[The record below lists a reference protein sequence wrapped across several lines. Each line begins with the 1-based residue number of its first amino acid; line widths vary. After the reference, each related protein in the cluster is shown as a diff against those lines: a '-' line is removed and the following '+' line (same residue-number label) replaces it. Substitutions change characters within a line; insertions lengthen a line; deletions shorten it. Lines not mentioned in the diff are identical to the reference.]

1 MKMAK
6 TALAVSLVTL
16 FAQPVI
22 AADLTV
28 YGKANVTVQSS
39 DDGEGS
45 FTEIKSNAS
54 RFGVKGGQKID
65 DGLSVVYK
73 MEWQVDMS
81 DKDKSSDDHL
91 KARNQYVGL
100 KGGFGEVLIGRNDTA
115 LKQSQGKID
124 LFNDLE
130 ADIKHRFKGENRM
143 GDSITY
149 KTPKMNGFQ
158 FIGTVI
164 AEDERDADNGYSA
177 ALLFGD
183 SKLKKS
189 KFYASVAMD
198 SEVKG
203 YDTVRA
209 TVQGKIAGLKLG
221 ALYQTQEAS
230 EGGSEADGYVL
241 NAAYGLGKATL
252 KAQYQTIDFDDSD
265 KKNVAS
271 VGVDY
276 KLAKNTKLFGF
287 YSAFDNDS
295 SEDTSYLGLG
305 MEYKF

>member
-6 TALAVSLVTL
+6 TALAISLFTL
-16 FAQPVI
+16 CAQPVM
-22 AADLTV
+22 AADVTV

-39 DDGEGS
+39 DEGEGS

-54 RFGVKGGQKID
+54 RFGLKGGQKLD

-73 MEWQVDMS
+73 LEWQVDLS
-81 DKDKSSDDHL
+81 DESDEKNIKS
-91 KARNQYVGL
+91 RNQYVGL

-130 ADIKHRFKGENRM
+130 ADLKHVFKGENRM

-149 KTPKMNGFQ
+149 KTKKMNEFQ

-164 AEDERDADNGYSA
+164 AEDSADADNGYSA
-177 ALLFGD
+177 ALLYGD

-189 KFYASVAMD
+189 NLFASIAMD

-209 TVQGKIAGLKLG
+209 TVQGKLGNVKLG
-221 ALYQTQEAS
+221 AMLQRQETIDD
-230 EGGSEADGYVL
+230 ENEADGFAL
-241 NAAYGLGKATL
+241 SAAYSMGKTVF
-252 KAQYQTIDFDDSD
+252 KAQYQSLDIDASSIE
-265 KKNVAS
+265 KNVAS
-271 VGVDY
+271 VGIDY

-287 YSAFDNDS
+287 YSTFDTDYEKDEN
-295 SEDTSYLGLG
+295 YLAVG